1 MLIFN
6 KYFLSFLIFII
17 LFSSCKKDDPVYSIN
32 QIQANAYNANKT
44 KLKSPS
50 QFISILYANLFQ
62 KALSANEL
70 VEITRCIESVGDK
83 ELVHEVVISNF
94 MNRNGVTL
102 PSDSLMRADLEAF
115 IEEYDKHHNESYA
128 SHQSKKYHANLTED
142 QKWLCVSK
150 IKNMQWKI
158 KKK

>member
-1 MLIFN
+1 MRIFN
-6 KYFLSFLIFII
+6 KYFLSFLIFIV

-83 ELVHEVVISNF
+83 TCMKLLLVILWIDE
-94 MNRNGVTL
+94 VTL
-102 PSDSLMRADLEAF
+102 PSDSLMKGFRSIYGKHIEGFILEISTAEKSF
-115 IEEYDKHHNESYA
+115 L
-128 SHQSKKYHANLTED
+128 LTF
-142 QKWLCVSK
+142 
-150 IKNMQWKI
+150 
-158 KKK
+158 